1 MAELIEER
9 SLAKVKKKEMENKNK
24 DMMKKQ
30 TSLRRVPGGWQ

>member
-1 MAELIEER
+1 MAEQIEER

-24 DMMKKQ
+24 DTMKKQ